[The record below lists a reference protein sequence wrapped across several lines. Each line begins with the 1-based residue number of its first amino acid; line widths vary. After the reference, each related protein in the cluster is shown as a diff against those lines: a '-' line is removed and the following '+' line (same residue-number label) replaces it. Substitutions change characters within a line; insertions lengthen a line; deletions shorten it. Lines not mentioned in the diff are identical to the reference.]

1 MNNMIKQA
9 KEYDI
14 AILERILCDTLLKSL
29 HGSYNVI
36 VDNYNRNFNN
46 VTVKDILNDI
56 VNVYSEQQYT

>member
-36 VDNYNRNFNN
+36 VDNYN
-46 VTVKDILNDI
+46 VTVNDILNDSI
-56 VNVYSEQQYT
+56 NVYRGQQYT